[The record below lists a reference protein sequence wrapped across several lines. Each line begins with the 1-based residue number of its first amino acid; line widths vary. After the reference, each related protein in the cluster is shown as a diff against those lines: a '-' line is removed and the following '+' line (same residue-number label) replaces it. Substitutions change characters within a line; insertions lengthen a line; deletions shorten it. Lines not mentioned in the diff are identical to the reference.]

1 MPNQIDHID
10 AFQQALFSA
19 GDSPVIMRFDDSPT
33 DLGHLRDQYPRHR
46 FYSVDVKKAK
56 QLNLTDCDSPMFKI
70 YKEGE

>member
-1 MPNQIDHID
+1 M
-10 AFQQALFSA
+10 FSA

-46 FYSVDVKKAK
+46 FYSVDVRKSKSIAK
-56 QLNLTDCDSPMFKI
+56 QLNLADCESPMFKI